1 MDKEIKE
8 LLETHIKAV
17 NQSRLKVIVGIV
29 LLTANVILLLLG
41 LLDVST
47 LVFTLILLY
56 SLWSVTMDHGINKA
70 VLTLM
75 RYIVDSDFAKR
86 FDEENNN

>member
-1 MDKEIKE
+1 MAFTKHFTIGTMKKLDLFDNISYKHIKE
-8 LLETHIKAV
+8 
-17 NQSRLKVIVGIV
+17 
-29 LLTANVILLLLG
+29 NVILLLLG

>member
-1 MDKEIKE
+1 MDKEIKQ
-8 LLETHIKAV
+8 LLKTHIRAV

-29 LLTANVILLLLG
+29 LLTVNVILLLLG
-41 LLDVST
+41 LLDTST

-56 SLWSVTMDHGINKA
+56 SLWSVTMDHRINKA